1 MKKYP
6 FDKVGTSVQTA
17 EDWTMNAAHDGAE
30 CPCCGQYVKV
40 YRRKLYSAMAY
51 ALLLIHR
58 STENKSDPWV
68 HVPKLLNGHGTVARG
83 GDFAKLVHWDL
94 LESHEKDSGFYKLTE
109 KGIQFAECRIAVPIA
124 VYIYNG
130 ARLDWD
136 SSEMITVVEALN
148 DKFNYEK
155 LMST

>member
-1 MKKYP
+1 MKTYP
-6 FDKVGTSVQTA
+6 FNKKNTSVQTA

-30 CPCCGQYVKV
+30 CPCCGQLVKV

-58 STENKSDPWV
+58 SREGKEDPWV
-68 HVPKLLNGHGTVARG
+68 HVPTLLNGHGTVARG

-94 LESHEKDSGFYKLTE
+94 LEAHAKANGFYQMTD
-109 KGIQFAECRIAVPIA
+109 KGVQFIECRIAVPVA

-136 SSEMITVVEALN
+136 SSEMITVVDALGE
-148 DKFNYEK
+148 KFNYEE